1 MHPYPDRPL
10 PEGWVYIEHPE
21 HGQAENAVSVK
32 SLPIWEKAGWTEV
45 PADAAV
51 APVADPATGAA
62 PRRARTAAA
71 ADQAKEV

>member
-21 HGQAENAVSVK
+21 LGQSENAVSVK

-45 PADAAV
+45 AGEDPAV

-62 PRRARTAAA
+62 PRRARTAAT
-71 ADQAKEV
+71 DQAKEV